1 MFQCVNH
8 VDMCSCTLE
17 GGLVHA
23 GHAGAVVLSL
33 GIRGCELLA
42 ARGEQTDGS

>member
-23 GHAGAVVLSL
+23 GHAGAVVLSW
-33 GIRGCELLA
+33 ESV
-42 ARGEQTDGS
+42 DVNF